1 MELFFALLGLLVGLI
16 MVIVGAINQQN
27 IIVWTGVVI
36 LVLSGIYYAYI
47 STKSDKTK
55 LY

>member
-1 MELFFALLGLLVGLI
+1 MELFFAILGLLIGLI

-27 IIVWTGVVI
+27 VILWSGVVI
-36 LVLSGIYYAYI
+36 LVLSALYYAYI
-47 STKSDKTK
+47 STKSDKTE